1 MSQSCQGSV
10 TICRD
15 ENAATL
21 QQYANN
27 KRIADQFNDVIVVAG
42 TESIPANR
50 LVLSCY
56 SKFFESVFLSP
67 MKERHQNEIEIQKFD
82 GRAVRALI
90 DFMYSGKIKINE
102 TNVVNLLSVADCFQ
116 MKNVKQFCFE
126 FLEDNLSIS
135 NCFKLINLSIQENCP
150 FLLESTYKFISRNFD
165 QITQTGTFK
174 HLSKSCLVSLI
185 SDLDSSV
192 VKQSSV
198 YNAILSWTQADES
211 RKKDFTELFLLI
223 KLPSLSIQI
232 LDEVVSNEPLVKGSN
247 ECLNALTA
255 GILEKF
261 RFDCSKVF
269 KIVCVNGY
277 GEPSVFEVYRS
288 TGVINK
294 FYPSVPN
301 KPRNHCLLTIDNCVY
316 CIGGCCTKRKNSTT
330 NKVYLLNLSVPLLQ
344 WREVASMSENR
355 EYFGAAVYNGCLV
368 ANGSNARTKT
378 TEVYDPDCNNWRNIA
393 ATNRQRGYH
402 QLVATDEALFAIGG
416 HDEGSSIS
424 SVERL
429 DDLNGQWREVQPM
442 NTPRHLF
449 AAVACRGFVY
459 AIGGYS
465 TKREKTVEKYNP
477 KNNSWAY
484 VSSMNVERYRH
495 AACVFQ
501 DKIYVI
507 GGRNA
512 AIQLIKTIECYDP
525 EFDQWT
531 IVKETA
537 RECLKHAVVAVQ
549 EYDFQL

>member
-10 TICRD
+10 TRCRD

-82 GRAVRALI
+82 GQAVRALI

-102 TNVVNLLSVADCFQ
+102 TNVVNLLPVADCFQ

-198 YNAILSWTQADES
+198 YNAILSWTQEDES

-223 KLPSLSIQI
+223 KFRLLSVQF
-232 LDEVVSNEPLVKGSN
+232 LREVVSNEPLVKGSN

-255 GILEKF
+255 GIIAKF
-261 RFDCSKVF
+261 KMDYLKVY
-269 KIVCVNGY
+269 KIVCVNGS
-277 GEPSVFEVYRS
+277 GEHTMFEVYNS
-288 TGVINK
+288 AGNISKV
-294 FYPSVPN
+294 YPSVPN
-301 KPRNHCLLTIDNCVY
+301 RPRNHCLLKLDNFVY
-316 CIGGCCTKRKNSTT
+316 CIGGWSTEGSKGKT
-330 NKVYLLNLSVPLLQ
+330 NKVYRLNLSEPNLK
-344 WREVASMSENR
+344 WREMASISQNTSS
-355 EYFGAAVYNGCLV
+355 FGAAVYNGCLV
-368 ANGSNARTKT
+368 VHGNCQGTKT
-378 TEVYDPDCNNWRNIA
+378 TEVYNAQLNRWRNIA
-393 ATNRQRGYH
+393 STNKQRDYH
-402 QLVATDEALFAIGG
+402 HLVATDRAIFAIGG
-416 HDEGSSIS
+416 YDNSSMS

-429 DDLNGQWREVQPM
+429 DDLNGQWKEVQKM
-442 NTPRHLF
+442 NTPRSNF
-449 AAVACRGFVY
+449 AAVACQGCIY
-459 AIGGYS
+459 AIGGYF
-465 TKREKTVEKYNP
+465 TNFKNTVEKYHPESNT
-477 KNNSWAY
+477 WTY
-484 VSSMNVERYRH
+484 VSSMNVERSLH
-495 AACVFQ
+495 AACVLQ

-507 GGRNA
+507 GGHNA
-512 AIQLIKTIECYDP
+512 ANHAVKTIECYDP
-525 EFDQWT
+525 ELDQWT
-531 IVKETA
+531 VVGEA
-537 RECLKHAVVAVQ
+537 EHECLNHAVVALY
-549 EYDFQL
+549 E